1 MSKVNVVVP
10 CHNYGK
16 FLADCV
22 AGALDD
28 QPGVDSRVLII
39 DDASQD
45 DSAEVAQKLAA
56 SDDRIDVIV
65 HTANKGHIA
74 TFNEGLLDWADGD
87 YCVLISADDKLTPGA
102 LRRAADV
109 MDANPEVGFV
119 YGGVVNFVDGEEMPP
134 AKTVPSHA
142 PKTWPGRQWLTQRFR
157 EAHAVCYSPEVII
170 RTSVQHKVGGYNPE
184 LYHTSDVEMWMR
196 LAAVSDVGFVFAD
209 QAFKRTHG
217 EMMSGVVD
225 DLLHLQQRRKAYR
238 SVLKIYGD
246 VLPNTAELS
255 ALVHRELAKEAL
267 WHAARA
273 YDQRQTDTVP
283 VDDLVAFAFDCWPNA
298 FGLSTYRALQWRR
311 QVGATA
317 APYFRPLVWPR
328 LLARE
333 ALQFARDT
341 KDKLPS

>member
-10 CHNYGK
+10 CYNYGR

-22 AGALDD
+22 SGALDD
-28 QPGVDSRVLII
+28 QPGMDVRVLII

-45 DSAEVAQKLAA
+45 DSAEIAQKLAA
-56 SDDRIDVIV
+56 SDDRVDVIV

-119 YGGVVNFVDGEEMPP
+119 YGGVVSFHDGEEMRP
-134 AKTVPSHA
+134 AKTTSRP
-142 PKTWPGRQWLTQRFR
+142 PKIWSGQQWLTQRFR
-157 EAHAVCYSPEVII
+157 EAHTVCYSPEVII

-196 LAAVSDVGFVFAD
+196 LAAVADVGYVFAE
-209 QAFKRTHG
+209 QAYKRSHG

-225 DLLHLQQRRKAYR
+225 DLLHLKQRRKAYE

-267 WHAARA
+267 WHACRA

-283 VDDLVAFAFDCWPNA
+283 VDELVGFAFDCWPNA
-298 FGLSTYRALQWRR
+298 FSLSTYRGLQLRR
-311 QVGATA
+311 RAGASA
-317 APYFRPLVWPR
+317 APYFQTLVWPR
-328 LLARE
+328 LLARQ
-333 ALQFARDT
+333 ALGFAREA
-341 KDKLPS
+341 KDKLP